1 MNATSNFTPFQFPVQ
16 VTIDGRTLDYLLTVD
31 ETGQVFEAVP
41 TVFDLPMSAQKLI
54 LGETDGQLE
63 RKIWAYAGL
72 FKYLVPLAL
81 AKKIPNYQEELAP
94 LVVEI
99 ENRLQ
104 KRGKSWARLPL
115 DSIPDSIPR
124 QVLTAFGHEALVLP
138 NLSDC
143 WEKIVIIL
151 TEKNRLKYNEINAIG
166 RQNTEIAVDFFSA
179 IAPFL
184 GGKDQQAVFECLQFE
199 RAPSVKEFLVKA
211 LNDTYAKP
219 FAVPILIALANFPKE
234 KLIHE
239 AVVTYC
245 GQNDSLSDN
254 ELENII
260 AVCSKYPTLRSREIC
275 FEILCLNRKTS
286 SLQAAKALRTMGV
299 GEKEIV
305 AALMPYFDGADLG
318 VSEAIFSVFKHC
330 ISFWNLPTGMKVLNV
345 YVNLVAKHSGFKPN
359 EDLTT
364 VAIKSSVYSQLDQLM
379 ALLEDANPN
388 VREGILVLL
397 IEHFKMRFIDFKSLM
412 EPPIVEKYLDL
423 INDPDPKV
431 APKAICL
438 LGLLGAKQRNTDYIT
453 ILLDLANQNLD
464 KDLIIREVIRAI
476 NEIIDYTPY
485 QYQIE
490 PFYLAILEGNDVDAK
505 RLVFTG
511 LRFSPDKTFKMALH
525 EQYRSDPEMR
535 GSAHYLIT
543 TPYRGMRLRILDL
556 VNKLKRNL
564 NSKEA

>member
-1 MNATSNFTPFQFPVQ
+1 MNATSNFMPFQFPVQ

-31 ETGQVFEAVP
+31 ETGLVFEAVP
-41 TVFDLPMSAQKLI
+41 TVFELPLAAQKLI

-104 KRGKSWARLPL
+104 KREKFWAGLPL
-115 DSIPDSIPR
+115 NSIPDSIPR
-124 QVLTAFGHEALVLP
+124 QVLTVFGQEPLVPP

-151 TEKNRLKYNEINAIG
+151 TEKNRLKYDEINAIG
-166 RQNTEIAVDFFSA
+166 RQHTEIAVDFFLVIS
-179 IAPFL
+179 PFL
-184 GGKDQQAVFECLQFE
+184 GEKDQQTIFESLQFE
-199 RAPSVKEFLVKA
+199 RAASVKEFFLKA

-219 FAVPILIALANFPKE
+219 FAVTILIALGNFPGE
-234 KLIHE
+234 KVIHD

-245 GQNDSLSDN
+245 EQNDSFSDN
-254 ELENII
+254 ELENIVT
-260 AVCSKYPTLRSREIC
+260 VCSKYPTLRSREIC
-275 FEILCLNRKTS
+275 FKILCLNRKTS
-286 SLQAAKALRTMGV
+286 ALQAAKALRVMGG

-305 AALMPYFDGADLG
+305 AALMPYFDGADLE
-318 VSEAIFSVFKHC
+318 VLEAIFSVLKHC
-330 ISFWNLPTGMKVLNV
+330 ISFWNLPDGTKVLKV
-345 YVNLVAKHSGFKPN
+345 YGSLVSNHPGFKPN

-388 VREGILVLL
+388 VREGILALL
-397 IEHFKMRFIDFKSLM
+397 IEHFKMRFMDFKSLM
-412 EPPIVEKYLDL
+412 ETPIVEKYLDL

-431 APKAICL
+431 AQKAICL
-438 LGLLGAKQRNTDYIT
+438 LGLLGAKQRNTNYIT

-485 QYQIE
+485 PYQIE
-490 PFYLAILEGNDVDAK
+490 PFYLAILDGNDVDAK
-505 RLVFTG
+505 RLAFTG
-511 LRFSPDKTFKMALH
+511 LRFSPDKAFKMALR
-525 EQYRSDPEMR
+525 EQYRSDPEIR
-535 GSAHYLIT
+535 LSANYLIT

-556 VNKLKRNL
+556 VNKLKRKL